1 MNNTQESVISPL
13 LERDE
18 GGVLRGIIR
27 RARTAS
33 RVRRSALFR
42 SLFELGPQTRI
53 LDLGGSNG
61 AHVHSLLAGTA
72 VRPENVHV
80 ADVDLPAVRM
90 AASRYGFV
98 SVPLGEEADLPFAD
112 AYFDVVLCSS
122 VLEHV
127 TIPQDE
133 IWRERSTA
141 RFRDRARQRQQ
152 RFARE
157 IERVTRGYFVQ
168 VPNRWLP
175 IETHT
180 WLPFVGYMP
189 RAWQLRVIGVSNRF
203 WIKKTSP
210 NFYLPTA
217 ADMTGYFPAANL
229 IREKVGGMTKSLIMV
244 KGTADTGRS
253 LSR

>member
-1 MNNTQESVISPL
+1 MSNTQESVISPL
-13 LERDE
+13 IEHDE
-18 GGVLRGIIR
+18 GGLLRGAIR

-33 RVRRSALFR
+33 RLRRSALFR

-61 AHVHSLLAGTA
+61 AHVHSLLAGTP

-80 ADVDLPAVRM
+80 ADVDHQAVRT
-90 AASRYGFV
+90 AASRYGFMPV
-98 SVPLGEEADLPFAD
+98 ALGAEADLPFGD
-112 AYFDVVLCSS
+112 AYFDIVLCSS

-133 IWRERSTA
+133 IWRERSTV
-141 RFRDRARQRQQ
+141 RFRQRAQQRQQ

-168 VPNRWLP
+168 VPNRWFP

-189 RAWQLRVIGVSNRF
+189 RSWQLRVIGVSNRL
-203 WIKKTSP
+203 WIKKTAP

-217 ADMTGYFPAANL
+217 ADMTGYFPAAAL

-244 KGTADTGRS
+244 KGTKDTGRS
-253 LSR
+253 FSR